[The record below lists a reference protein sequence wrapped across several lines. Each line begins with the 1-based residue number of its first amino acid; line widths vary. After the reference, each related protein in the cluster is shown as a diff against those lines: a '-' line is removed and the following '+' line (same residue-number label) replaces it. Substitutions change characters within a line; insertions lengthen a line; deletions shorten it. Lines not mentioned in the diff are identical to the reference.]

1 MNNLYP
7 HRFANAPVTFAIA
20 LILAF
25 LTVITFPGS
34 LKAQTTL
41 SGDIAG
47 TVSDQSGAAIPGAT
61 VTITNTDTGAVRQE
75 KTSNAGEYRANLLKP
90 GNYTV
95 SVSAQN
101 FQTTEVKTAVAVG
114 QTQGVNVSLG
124 VAKGSSTVEVTAQSV
139 PLLQPE
145 NSDLSTTVTMQ
156 QVQNLPNPGG
166 DITYYINLT
175 QGVVMNTNGGYG
187 NSSAF
192 GLPATSNNFTVNGA
206 QVNDP
211 FLNLNNS
218 GPSNLLLGSND
229 IDQVNIVANAY
240 GAQYGGL
247 GGIQENIISRS
258 GSNQFHGNVS
268 YFWTNS
274 DLNANDWFN
283 DFNGQKQPYSNANQ
297 WGVSGGG
304 PIIKDK
310 LFFFANYEGLRFVTS
325 PTDFV
330 IVPNAS
336 YQAAVLANLNTP
348 SLPNGKP
355 NPGYNPA
362 EIPFYQHTFSLYNN
376 ASGAANATSL
386 NSYSNFF
393 IGNPKNNLAEN
404 LVTGRLDYKIGPND
418 NMFAHFKWDHGVQP
432 THVDPISP
440 IFNAQSDQP
449 DYEGQLEETHSFSPN
464 LINQFLFS
472 TSWYSA
478 YFLSVNQAQ
487 ATATFPYGLN
497 FAVGD
502 GSFTSMG
509 GTPYAWPQGRNVTQY
524 QFNDDVSWTKG
535 KHNFSFGFVFKRDLT
550 TDADLGLNTTP
561 FVVGLGPADG
571 GPLSAGD
578 FFGNG
583 QVYLGIQNF
592 PVRATAPIA
601 LYNLG
606 FYAQDQWKVLPNLQ
620 LTGGLRIEHNSNPIC
635 TINCFGRFTD
645 SYQNVTAGLDTPY
658 NSVLHSGLRQ
668 AFQSYQAVT
677 VNPRVGFT
685 WSPPNRSNTV
695 IRGGFGLFSDVF
707 PGYVADQLLSN
718 VPLNPQF
725 FAGGLADPAQ
735 AGSFTNTLA
744 SLNSTFQAAYP
755 IGGTFNSI
763 KATNPNFS
771 QPNLLTADRKIH
783 YPTYEEWSIQW
794 QQQVGNHTSFSLGYV
809 GNHGYHEPVSN
820 NGVNTYGFGG
830 APATATLPAFATV
843 TEVQSVAASNYNGFI
858 ANVKEQSK
866 YITLQFNYTYSHA
879 LDEISNGGFLPFGL
893 NPAPN
898 PYNPINPFNLAQ
910 ENYGNADYDQRHN
923 FNGSYIVTVP
933 YFGGPKLV
941 TDGWQLSGTLFWH
954 GGFPFSVTDGAVGGA
969 LGGVNYGGGGGTLL
983 ADVKDPAA
991 VPRHCGKSSIT
1002 TSCFGSDPGQYFS
1015 DPTGFGGQRRNQFWG
1030 PHYFNT
1036 DLALMKSFHVP
1047 LKESTNFQI
1056 GAQAYNILNHPN
1068 FANPN
1073 FNFSSSTFGNVQ
1085 YTVSVPTSVYG
1096 AFLGG
1101 DASPRILQLKAK
1113 FTF

>member
-1 MNNLYP
+1 M
-7 HRFANAPVTFAIA
+7 
-20 LILAF
+20 
-25 LTVITFPGS
+25 VITSPGI

-47 TVSDQSGAAIPGAT
+47 TVTDQSGAAVPGAT
-61 VTITNTDTGAVRQE
+61 VTITNTDTGGVRQE
-75 KTSNAGEYRANLLKP
+75 KTNSVGEYRANLLKP

-95 SVSAQN
+95 SVSAAN
-101 FQTTEVKTAVAVG
+101 FQTTETKTNVNVG
-114 QTQGVNVSLG
+114 QTSGVNVSLS
-124 VAKGSSTVEVTAQSV
+124 VAKGSQTIEVTSNAV

-145 NSDLSTTVTMQ
+145 NSDLSTTVSIE

-166 DITYYINLT
+166 DITYYINMT
-175 QGVVMNTNGGYG
+175 QGVVMNTQGGYG

-206 QVNDP
+206 QDNDP

-247 GGIQENIISRS
+247 GGVQENIITRS
-258 GSNQFHGNVS
+258 GSNQFHGNVN

-274 DLNANDWFN
+274 DLNANNWFN
-283 DFNGQKQPYSNANQ
+283 NFNKQKQPYSNANQ

-330 IVPNAS
+330 IVPNAA
-336 YQAAVLANLNTP
+336 YEAAVLANLA
-348 SLPNGKP
+348 SLGAPYSN
-355 NPGYNPA
+355 

-376 ASGAANATSL
+376 ANGAANAQSL

-404 LVTGRLDYKIGPND
+404 LVSGRLDYKLGPND

-449 DYEGQLEETHSFSPN
+449 DYEGQLEETHSFSSN

-497 FAVGD
+497 FNFGD
-502 GSFTSMG
+502 GSFTPMG
-509 GTPYAWPQGRNVTQY
+509 GQPYNWPQGRNVTQY

-535 KHNFSFGFVFKRDLT
+535 KHNFSFGFIFKRDLT

-561 FVVGLGPADG
+561 LVVGLGPADG
-571 GPLSAGD
+571 GPLSPGD

-601 LYNLG
+601 LYNMG

-645 SYQNVTAGLDTPY
+645 SYYNVTAGLDTPY

-677 VNPRVGFT
+677 VNPRLGFT

-718 VPLNPQF
+718 APLNPQF
-725 FAGGLADPAQ
+725 FSGGLADPAQ
-735 AGSFTNTLA
+735 AGSFTNALS
-744 SLNSTFQAAYP
+744 SLNKAFQTGYAT
-755 IGGTFNSI
+755 GGTYNSI
-763 KATNPNFS
+763 KAANPSFS
-771 QPNLLTADRKIH
+771 QPNLLSADRKIH

-794 QQQVGNHTSFSLGYV
+794 QQQVGSHTSFSLGYV

-843 TEVQSVAASNYNGFI
+843 TEIQSVAASNYNGFI

-879 LDEISNGGFLPFGL
+879 LDEISNGGFLPFGT
-893 NPAPN
+893 NPVPN

-910 ENYGNADYDQRHN
+910 QNYGNADYDQRHN
-923 FNGSYIVTVP
+923 FNGNYIITVP

-969 LGGVNYGGGGGTLL
+969 LGGFNYGGGGGTLL
-983 ADVKDPAA
+983 ADLINPA

-1002 TSCFGSDPGQYFS
+1002 KGCFGSNPNQYFA
-1015 DPTGFGGQRRNQFWG
+1015 DPTGFGGQRRNSFYG

-1036 DLALMKSFHVP
+1036 DFALMKNFKIP

-1073 FNFSSSTFGNVQ
+1073 FNFSSSTFGNIQ